1 MFGRSQPSS
10 LVSIAGTK
18 SQSSAGM
25 CIVPIGNARAV
36 KRCRW
41 ISRMI
46 GCEDII
52 GHAHHRGYVQR
63 TKEDGGSTD
72 HGHQML
78 AAELETPRRMT
89 PQLLLLILDPNDTP
103 AVDAITAGTFCA
115 VSFPTTTHDGN
126 KDGQTWPRIRTM
138 WGRIAGRPA
147 RSNAGCSCR
156 KYAPLSICRV

>member
-1 MFGRSQPSS
+1 MRLFGRSQPSS
-10 LVSIAGTK
+10 SVSIAGTK
-18 SQSSAGM
+18 SQSSARM

-63 TKEDGGSTD
+63 TKEDGGST
-72 HGHQML
+72 HHCYQML
-78 AAELETPRRMT
+78 AAELETPRMT
-89 PQLLLLILDPNDTP
+89 PQLLLLLDPNDTP

-115 VSFPTTTHDGN
+115 VSFPTNTHDGN
-126 KDGQTWPRIRTM
+126 KYGQTWPRIR
-138 WGRIAGRPA
+138 I
-147 RSNAGCSCR
+147 
-156 KYAPLSICRV
+156 V